1 MSVRVAGP
9 PAGRPLPP
17 VDAERLEA
25 RAAGVLEALG
35 LGEAELSVTLVDD
48 DAMAELNEGFRERSG
63 PTDVLA
69 FSLVE
74 GEHAGFRGALLGE
87 VVIDVEAAARQAPA
101 WGLALDDEL
110 ARLLIHGT
118 LHLLGHD
125 HEHEA
130 EARAMRAEEE
140 RLWKALSP

>member
-1 MSVRVAGP
+1 MSVSLSGP

-17 VDAERLEA
+17 ADAARLEA
-25 RAAGVLEALG
+25 RAAAVLEALA

-48 DAMAELNEGFRERSG
+48 EAMAALNERYRGTSG

-74 GEHAGFRGALLGE
+74 GEHAGYRGALLGE

-125 HEHEA
+125 HERED

-140 RLWKALSP
+140 RIWAALPA